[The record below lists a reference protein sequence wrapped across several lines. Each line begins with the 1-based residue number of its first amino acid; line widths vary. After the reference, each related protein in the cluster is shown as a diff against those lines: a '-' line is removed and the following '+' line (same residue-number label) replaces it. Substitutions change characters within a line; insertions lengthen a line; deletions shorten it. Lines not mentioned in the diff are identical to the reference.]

1 MERVVAALGKVTE
14 IATCGSATPL
24 PLSSSSPSFSHHSV
38 KCISEGQQYELRRH
52 IFGSERRR
60 MMVDDCCPAIWES
73 DTRQGSRP
81 RPTTISLVSH
91 RNSILQL
98 YFRFSKMFNLKF
110 YLMDPNSP
118 HFCKSR
124 AFPMMWLH
132 FALHNKLCP
141 FTRLPFPLFL
151 AFQRFFW
158 AHCVQTVTGCTSEC
172 SVIALSPC
180 HSVNHIPP
188 PPSSPS
194 PSRIHHCFD
203 GPTVDVNCQSCKFI
217 NI

>member
-1 MERVVAALGKVTE
+1 
-14 IATCGSATPL
+14 
-24 PLSSSSPSFSHHSV
+24 
-38 KCISEGQQYELRRH
+38 
-52 IFGSERRR
+52 
-60 MMVDDCCPAIWES
+60 MVDDCCPAIWES

-141 FTRLPFPLFL
+141 FRTLVCLFPF
-151 AFQRFFW
+151 
-158 AHCVQTVTGCTSEC
+158 
-172 SVIALSPC
+172 
-180 HSVNHIPP
+180 
-188 PPSSPS
+188 SSPFKDFS
-194 PSRIHHCFD
+194 GRTVSKLSQAALLNAPSLHCRHVTVSIISHHHRHHHPPLKN
-203 GPTVDVNCQSCKFI
+203 GLTVDVNCQSCKFI
-217 NI
+217 NIRAGIDKNSSNQGFTLLGLPGCLLALAAS

>member
-141 FTRLPFPLFL
+141 FRTLVCLFPFFSPFKDFSGRTVSKLSQAAL
-151 AFQRFFW
+151 LNAPSL
-158 AHCVQTVTGCTSEC
+158 HCRHVAVSQ
-172 SVIALSPC
+172 
-180 HSVNHIPP
+180 
-188 PPSSPS
+188 
-194 PSRIHHCFD
+194 
-203 GPTVDVNCQSCKFI
+203 CQSYPTATVI
-217 NI
+217 TIPL